1 MSQVRKIRV
10 VIVED
15 FEMTRTLLKIILRG
29 DEFEVV
35 GEAGDGLEG
44 VQLCQQLQPDMVFI
58 DVIMPKLNGLDA
70 LPEIRALLPH
80 ATIIMVTGN
89 EDEDVVSKAM
99 RSGANAYIVKPF
111 NSASVLETMQVA
123 RQKFIL
129 RNPAMRDA

>member
-1 MSQVRKIRV
+1 MSQIRKIRV
-10 VIVED
+10 VIIED

-70 LPEIRALLPH
+70 LPEIRAILPH
-80 ATIIMVTGN
+80 ANIIMVTGN

-99 RSGANAYIVKPF
+99 QLGANAYIVKPF

-129 RNPAMRDA
+129 RNPAMRGT

>member
-1 MSQVRKIRV
+1 MSQI
-10 VIVED
+10 
-15 FEMTRTLLKIILRG
+15 
-29 DEFEVV
+29 

-44 VQLCQQLQPDMVFI
+44 VRLCQQLQPDMVFV

-70 LPEIRALLPH
+70 LPEIRAILPH

-89 EDEDVVSKAM
+89 EDEDVVSKAINL
-99 RSGANAYIVKPF
+99 GANAYIVKPF

-129 RNPAMRDA
+129 RNSAIRGD